1 MKSIRREHTNF
12 ALLCRS
18 FVIVH
23 FRLCPGQFARRF
35 FRSSIYYKFEP
46 LERSKLS
53 YISYQDLEC
62 LSCHTNSFEAASKP
76 NQTRPQNTTSL
87 HRQTEQA
94 PRIRSPFENVPQEIE
109 SKETDCNPRLF
120 RQTTPI
126 FFHTSFIQTI

>member
-1 MKSIRREHTNF
+1 MKSVRRGHT
-12 ALLCRS
+12 S

-23 FRLCPGQFARRF
+23 FRLCPSQFARRF
-35 FRSSIYYKFEP
+35 FRTSTYSKFEP

-87 HRQTEQA
+87 HRQTTEQA

-109 SKETDCNPRLF
+109 SKEKDCNSRLF
-120 RQTTPI
+120 
-126 FFHTSFIQTI
+126 